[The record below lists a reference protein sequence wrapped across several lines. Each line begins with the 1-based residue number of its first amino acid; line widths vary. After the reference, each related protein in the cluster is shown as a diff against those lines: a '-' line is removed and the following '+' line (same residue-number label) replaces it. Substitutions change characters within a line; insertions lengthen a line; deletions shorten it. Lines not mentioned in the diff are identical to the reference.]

1 MLASAAICS
10 IRRGKLEGSRYA
22 RVALIAVLASI
33 VDTELLPVIVTF
45 CVFYDFFLLHRVWS
59 YWRTGAHTTGTQRE
73 GNTHSER
80 TVQFPRRPGPQVLV
94 QVQVRVRV
102 QIALLDSG

>member
-33 VDTELLPVIVTF
+33 VDTELFT
-45 CVFYDFFLLHRVWS
+45 YDSHLLRVLRLFS
-59 YWRTGAHTTGTQRE
+59 TPPGLELLEDRRTHYWHATQRK
-73 GNTHSER
+73 H
-80 TVQFPRRPGPQVLV
+80 P
-94 QVQVRVRV
+94 
-102 QIALLDSG
+102 